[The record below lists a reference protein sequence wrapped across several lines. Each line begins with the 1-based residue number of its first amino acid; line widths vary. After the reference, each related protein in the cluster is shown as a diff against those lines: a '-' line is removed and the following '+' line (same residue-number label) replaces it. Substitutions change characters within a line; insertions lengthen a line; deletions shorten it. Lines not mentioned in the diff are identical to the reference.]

1 MSTPTKQDIC
11 TFVKKAISHKQ
22 SNEELLFPL
31 PSITI
36 DRVKKMLHLNMNGYN
51 CAISAHSI
59 RHIKRGHPD
68 DLMYICDIVEILET
82 FHRVEKSITRDRKT
96 GASLV
101 SLEFY
106 KKYESNTLK
115 LVKLK
120 IHIKKRLE
128 LKTLFIRQ

>member
-1 MSTPTKQDIC
+1 MSLPSKQDIC
-11 TFVKKAISHKQ
+11 TFVERAISHKQ
-22 SNEELLFPL
+22 YNDELLFPL
-31 PSITI
+31 PELTI
-36 DRVKKMLHLNMNGYN
+36 EKIKKALHLNMSGYS
-51 CAISAHSI
+51 CVISSHSI

-68 DLMYICDIVEILET
+68 EVKYICNIVEILQT
-82 FHRVEKSITRDRKT
+82 FYRVEKSITRDRKT
-96 GASLV
+96 GATLV

-106 KKYESNTLK
+106 KKYEGSTVK

>member
-1 MSTPTKQDIC
+1 MFQPSKQDIC
-11 TFVKKAISHKQ
+11 TFVERAISDRQ
-22 SNEELLFPL
+22 YNDELLFPL
-31 PSITI
+31 PIITI
-36 DRVKKMLHLNMNGYN
+36 ERVKKVLHLNMDGYS
-51 CAISAHSI
+51 CIISSHSI

-68 DLMYICDIVEILET
+68 DVKYICNIVEILET
-82 FHRVEKSITRDRKT
+82 FYRVEKSITKDRNT
-96 GASLV
+96 GATLV

-106 KKYESNTLK
+106 KKYEGSIVK

>member
-11 TFVKKAISHKQ
+11 IFVKRAISHKQ

-36 DRVKKMLHLNMNGYN
+36 DRVKKVLHLNMNGYN
-51 CAISAHSI
+51 CAISSHSI

-68 DLMYICDIVEILET
+68 ELMYICDIVEILET
-82 FHRVEKSITRDRKT
+82 FYRVEKSITRDRKT

-106 KKYESNTLK
+106 KKYEGNTLK